1 MRMEEGLGELYL
13 RIGRQ
18 LRSGWGEELEQFS
31 LSPHQARAIRVIGDT
46 EVSRLRE
53 VAERLRIAPRSVTDV
68 VDALEEK
75 GLVER
80 FGDPDDRR
88 AVCVRLSSRGQD
100 LQERLRRHR
109 RATLDSGFDR
119 LDASEQEQ
127 LRRLL
132 VKLDRAEGES

>member
-31 LSPHQARAIRVIGDT
+31 LSPHQARAMRVIGGR

-100 LQERLRRHR
+100 LQERLRQHR

-132 VKLDRAEGES
+132 VKLDRAEGEA